1 VTAFCGRERSGSPAA
16 VILSVAKDLYHQ
28 IMQRDGSDPSTS
40 FDAHFVAD
48 NFAQDDS
55 VYKSS
60 GTGGAELNF
69 QVNDETYF
77 LDLSE
82 DAGRWLVFV
91 ETPTGT
97 RAIPVYEDASTTDDQ
112 LVLVEDKKRRQIVN

>member
-1 VTAFCGRERSGSPAA
+1 
-16 VILSVAKDLYHQ
+16 
-28 IMQRDGSDPSTS
+28 
-40 FDAHFVAD
+40 
-48 NFAQDDS
+48 
-55 VYKSS
+55 
-60 GTGGAELNF
+60 LNF

-82 DAGRWLVFV
+82 DAGQWLVFV

-97 RAIPVYEDASTTDDQ
+97 RAIPVYEDASTADEQ